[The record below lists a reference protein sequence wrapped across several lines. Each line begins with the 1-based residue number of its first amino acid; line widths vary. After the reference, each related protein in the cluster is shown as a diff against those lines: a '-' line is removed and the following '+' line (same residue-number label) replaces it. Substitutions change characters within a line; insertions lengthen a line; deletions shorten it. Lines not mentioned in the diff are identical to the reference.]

1 MEYLNKVNFK
11 LPELPYSYDALE
23 PFIDKQTMEIHH
35 TKHHATYVEKLNDA
49 LEKHPEIAEKPLED
63 LLKNLNDVP
72 DDIRG
77 AVRNHGGGHFNHS
90 VFWKWMTPPPVSRSN
105 SGPTGKLVTQ
115 ITESFGDFFKF
126 KEQFTSAAV
135 TLFGSGWAWLVR
147 DGVGKLFVM
156 TTQNQDNPISKGFIP
171 LLGLDVWEHA
181 YYLKYQNKRV
191 DYINA
196 WWNVVNWEAI
206 N

>member
-1 MEYLNKVNFK
+1 MNFK
-11 LPELPYSYDALE
+11 LPELSYSYDALE